1 MGGWVGGLCVV
12 CESSN
17 KPFFAVANIFVHFPL
32 SLGFRLF
39 RALGFRLVHSSVDM
53 PGLVFFFFAMTV
65 HAFGGLG
72 VRFQG
77 LGFGHLT
84 VSCIWRFRV

>member
-1 MGGWVGGLCVV
+1 VGGWVGGLCVV

-53 PGLVFFFFAMTV
+53 PGLVFFFCNDRACIW
-65 HAFGGLG
+65 
-72 VRFQG
+72 RFRGQVS
-77 LGFGHLT
+77 GFGHLT